1 MIISLSVVT
10 GFQNEIRSKVVGFGS
25 HILIS
30 DFNFNTPSK
39 VKPIAKNAAFIDPL
53 LEDDRVRTI
62 QPYIEKEGII
72 KTNDEVKGV
81 IVKGVDESYDWQFF
95 QQSMREG
102 AVLAFNPE
110 KAGKQI
116 LISKKISDQMK
127 IGLGDP
133 FIVYFIQDNRSRPR
147 KFEVAGIYESG
158 MAQFDERYVICD
170 MRHLQSIYGWEESQA
185 SGLEVILSDYQSL
198 MEMDMILYNKIPHQM
213 NTTTI
218 TSLYPD
224 IFGWLELQDMN
235 VIIIVGLMILV
246 SGINMIAALLI
257 LILEKTSLIGMLKAY
272 GSTNRSIRNIFLY
285 NAAYLITLGLFW
297 GNLLGILVCFLQK
310 EYKLLKL
317 PQESYYLD
325 AVPIHFD
332 LSAVLLLNAGT
343 LILCLLMMILPSLI
357 ISKISPVKVIKFN

>member
-1 MIISLSVVT
+1 
-10 GFQNEIRSKVVGFGS
+10 
-25 HILIS
+25 
-30 DFNFNTPSK
+30 
-39 VKPIAKNAAFIDPL
+39 
-53 LEDDRVRTI
+53 
-62 QPYIEKEGII
+62 
-72 KTNDEVKGV
+72 
-81 IVKGVDESYDWQFF
+81 
-95 QQSMREG
+95 
-102 AVLAFNPE
+102 
-110 KAGKQI
+110 
-116 LISKKISDQMK
+116 
-127 IGLGDP
+127 
-133 FIVYFIQDNRSRPR
+133 
-147 KFEVAGIYESG
+147 
-158 MAQFDERYVICD
+158 

-310 EYKLLKL
+310 AYKLLKL